1 MPTAVSQL
9 PSEESLK
16 AQFPLTFP
24 VPSPAT
30 HPELL
35 TTQDLHR
42 EEDLLRNPTSF
53 RSWWSAINTT
63 REAFLS
69 LQKTEPPP
77 DLAEEVTALLGPLAS
92 PLAQI
97 SLQRLTY
104 LYEAALVQ
112 FPGSF
117 KLWKSYLNLRMSF
130 VLGKLVV
137 KKRAGGKKK
146 FPEMKDALED
156 EHEDLEQWEDGLDP
170 VVGWEEWK
178 SLVATF
184 ERALMWLPRLPRLWL
199 MYLSLFFHPQCP
211 PLLSHTHARHTF
223 DRALRTLP
231 PSLHSRI
238 WVRYL
243 LWAEKKGGVTTV
255 HVYRRYLAIDPSV
268 TERFTTL
275 LLNPVNS
282 SPRPLEAAK
291 LLLSLA
297 RKASR
302 GEYTSPEGKSPYQLL
317 EDWIEVVEKFSDE
330 VGLDVEETIES
341 NKAIAA
347 SEAEATESADVVP
360 ELTSAN
366 GKLLRMA
373 GPAIPVTPDG
383 QSAYPCD
390 EDEDPVSP
398 HKLNVEKIIHK
409 DGLAIY
415 KDQAGRL
422 WTGLATYWIKRGE
435 FDRAK
440 ETFED
445 GLKSVLTIRDF
456 TQIFDSYAEFGESLI
471 SAMMTGLENE
481 DDDTEEEA
489 AETERDLDAKIAEF
503 EDLTDRRP
511 FLVND
516 VLIRRNP
523 NDVQE
528 WEKRVALWGENDDK
542 VAATYT
548 NALET
553 INPRKATANLHRL
566 YINFAKF
573 YEEGGVSGQAEEDLD
588 SARKILE
595 KGTKINFKLV
605 EDLAEVWCEWS
616 EMEIR
621 HDNYDDSIR
630 VMQRATAIPK
640 DTKINYHDH
649 TLSAQ
654 TRLFKSLKLWS
665 FYVDLEESIG
675 TVESTKNVYD
685 RILELRIANAQIIV
699 NYAAFLEENKYFEES
714 FKIYERGVELFTFPI
729 SFEIWNIYLSKFVK
743 RYGGTKLERARDL
756 FEQALEKCPPKSC
769 KPLFL
774 MYAKLEEDYGLA
786 KRSMNILDRATK
798 VVSDQDKF
806 DMFTIYI
813 AKATANYGLPAT
825 RPIYERALE
834 GRKLVYLLFFTL
846 LTSDVVLPDRQ
857 TADMCLRFAAME
869 RKLGEIDRARAIIAH
884 ASQFCDP
891 RVNPDF
897 WAQWHS
903 FELDTGSE
911 DTFKEMLRI
920 KRSVQAQFNTE
931 ASYLTAET
939 TAAKQ
944 GTRKAE
950 EDAPQ
955 DAMAAV
961 EKQAGTVKGFVAAT
975 TTRLPPVDGEEAEAA
990 DAAAPAANVD
1000 EIHIDDDDDL

>member
-1 MPTAVSQL
+1 MPTAVPRL
-9 PSEESLK
+9 PSLESLT
-16 AQFPLTFP
+16 AHFPLTFP
-24 VPSPAT
+24 VPNPTT
-30 HPELL
+30 HPDLIL
-35 TTQDLHR
+35 TSDLHR

-53 RSWWSAINTT
+53 RSWWTAINTT
-63 REAFLS
+63 REAFIA
-69 LQKTEPPP
+69 LQKTEKPP
-77 DLAEEVTALLGPLAS
+77 DLPQEVSTLLGPLAS
-92 PLAQI
+92 PLARI

-117 KLWKSYLNLRMSF
+117 KLWKSYLNMRMSF
-130 VLGKLVV
+130 VLGRLIV
-137 KKRAGGKKK
+137 KKKAGGKKK
-146 FPEMKDALED
+146 FPEMKDALKE
-156 EHEDLEQWEDGLDP
+156 EHDDLEQWEGALDP

-199 MYLSLFFHPQCP
+199 MYFSIVMHKQCP
-211 PLLSHTHARHTF
+211 PVLSHTHARHTF

-238 WVRYL
+238 WVHYL
-243 LWAEKKGGVTTV
+243 LWAERRDGTTTV
-255 HVYRRYLAIDPSV
+255 FVYRRYLSVDPSI

-275 LLNPVNS
+275 LLNPVS
-282 SPRPLEAAK
+282 SEPRPLEAAK

-317 EDWIEVVEKFSDE
+317 EDWIDVVEKFSDE

-347 SEAEATESADVVP
+347 AEADVDESTDTVP
-360 ELTSAN
+360 EPVSVD
-366 GKLLRMA
+366 GKLIRFA
-373 GPAIPVTPDG
+373 GPAVPVTTDG
-383 QSAYPCD
+383 KTTYPYD
-390 EDEDPVSP
+390 EDEDPTSP
-398 HKLNVEKIIHK
+398 RKLNVEDIIRK
-409 DGLAIY
+409 DGLAVY

-440 ETFED
+440 ETFEN

-456 TQIFDSYAEFGESLI
+456 TQIFEAYAEFGESLI
-471 SAMMTGLENE
+471 SALMSSLENE
-481 DDDTEEEA
+481 EDETEEDM
-489 AETERDLDAKIAEF
+489 AETEKELDLRIAEL
-503 EDLTDRRP
+503 EELTDRRP

-528 WEKRVALWGENDDK
+528 WEKRVALWGDDDEK
-542 VAATYT
+542 VPETYT
-548 NALET
+548 KALET
-553 INPRKATANLHRL
+553 INARKATANLHRL
-566 YINFAKF
+566 YVNFAKF
-573 YEEGGVSGQAEEDLD
+573 YEEGGTTGQAESDLD

-595 KGTKINFKLV
+595 KATKVNFKLV

-616 EMEIR
+616 EMELR
-621 HDNYDDSIR
+621 HDNYDDAIR
-630 VMQRATAIPK
+630 VMQRATAIPRN
-640 DTKINYHDH
+640 TKINYHDH
-649 TLSAQ
+649 MLSAQ
-654 TRLFKSLKLWS
+654 ARLFKSLKLWS

-675 TVESTKNVYD
+675 TVDTTKKVYD
-685 RILELRIANAQIIV
+685 QVLELRIANAQIIV

-743 RYGGTKLERARDL
+743 RYGGSKLERARDL

-774 MYAKLEEDYGLA
+774 MYSKLEEDYGLA

-798 VVSDQDKF
+798 VVADQDKF
-806 DMFTIYI
+806 EMFTIYI
-813 AKATANYGLPAT
+813 AKATQNYGLPAT
-825 RPIYERALE
+825 RPIYEHALE
-834 GRKLVYLLFFTL
+834 
-846 LTSDVVLPDRQ
+846 VLPDRQ
-857 TADMCLRFAAME
+857 TADMCLRFAALE
-869 RKLGEIDRARAIIAH
+869 RKLGEIDRARAIYAH

-891 RVNPDF
+891 RVNPQF
-897 WAQWHS
+897 WTAWND

-911 DTFKEMLRI
+911 DTFREMLRI

-939 TAAKQ
+939 TAARE

-950 EDAPQ
+950 EEAEER
-955 DAMAAV
+955 DAMAAA
-961 EKQAGTVKGFVAAT
+961 ERQAGGAKGPAFVAAKKT
-975 TTRLPPVDGEEAEAA
+975 KLPTLEGEAE
-990 DAAAPAANVD
+990 AAAPAAPTAPVTNVD
-1000 EIHIDDDDDL
+1000 EIHISDDEDI